1 MTKVLRL
8 PVGQLAT
15 NCYLVIDGKETLII
29 DPGDDADYIQRI
41 LSDEGAS
48 ISKIIATHAHYD
60 HLLAVTE
67 LKLAYKI
74 PFMMHQKDE
83 FLLKEMARSAKYF
96 SNIQIAPAPKVDKYL
111 KDKDSLTINNQ
122 TLAIIHTPGHT
133 PGSISLYDKKN
144 KALFV
149 GDLIFAQG
157 GVGRTDFRYSS
168 IQDLNKSIETVLKL
182 PDNTIVYSGH
192 GDETT
197 IKQFKE
203 YLIS

>member
-1 MTKVLRL
+1 MAKVLRF

-15 NCYLVIDGKETLII
+15 NCYLVIAGKEALII

-41 LSDEGAS
+41 INDEEVS
-48 ISKIIATHAHYD
+48 PFKIIVTHAHYD
-60 HLLAVTE
+60 HILAVTE

-96 SNIQIAPAPKVDKYL
+96 SNIQIDPAPKVDKYVIGEDTL
-111 KDKDSLTINNQ
+111 KIGDCKLK
-122 TLAIIHTPGHT
+122 IIHTPGHT

-197 IKQFKE
+197 IKKFKE
-203 YLIS
+203 YLIY